1 MIIHSFPNPAP
12 ALPLGFALVL
22 CLLLVALAVHT
33 PSTLLAQGPDAI
45 PVRGLLTN
53 GTEGG
58 QTPSGLPV
66 TLHAIDSIEGRVASY
81 NATSD
86 EDGIFVFGDVA
97 RVDGGSYVLVA
108 DYHGMRYSDLLES
121 RDLDGS
127 VTLTI
132 YEITRDIGVIEVR
145 RQAMIIADIDD
156 ANREI
161 SALEVLSVSNT
172 SDRTL
177 LPELANITNPADI
190 NFLRFS
196 LPTDAV
202 DLSVQSSLPGG
213 DIVPMGT
220 GFAVT
225 APVLPGDHE
234 ITYSY
239 KFPYESDSV
248 SFNQRLIQGAETY
261 QVLAP
266 LVLSQ
271 IQVTPLEPKPRIEVG
286 GTPYLVWETGQVP
299 PGRGVALRISQLPQP
314 GLAATLIQS
323 VSGAQLW
330 LTVIPAALAAGLG
343 VLLLWAWFRAP
354 RAVGITAGISGDDAG
369 RRQSLVQAIAVLDSR
384 FEAGELTLQEY
395 ESRREQLLSRLRLL
409 SPTSEGAN

>member
-1 MIIHSFPNPAP
+1 MSFHGFPHPP
-12 ALPLGFALVL
+12 LALLLAFPLLL
-22 CLLLVALAVHT
+22 CLLLTGLAAHV
-33 PSTLLAQGPDAI
+33 PRPILAQGADSFSFQG
-45 PVRGLLTN
+45 VLEN

-58 QTPSGLPV
+58 EVPSGLPV
-66 TLHAIDSIEGRVASY
+66 TLHAVDSLEGKVASY
-81 NATSD
+81 NATSG
-86 EDGIFVFGDVA
+86 EDGSFIFENVA

-108 DYHGMRYSDLLES
+108 DYDGMRYSELVEPADLG
-121 RDLDGS
+121 DT

-132 YEITRDIGVIEVR
+132 YEITRDIGVIQVR
-145 RQAMIIADIDD
+145 RQAMIIADVDE
-156 ANREI
+156 NSRQI

-196 LPTDAV
+196 LPTDAT
-202 DLSVQSSLPGG
+202 DLSVQSTLPGG

-239 KFPYESDSV
+239 RFPYGSDSV

-266 LVLSQ
+266 LALSQ
-271 IQVTPLEPKPRIEVG
+271 IQVTPLEPRPRIDVG
-286 GTPYLVWETGQVP
+286 GTPYLVWEASQVP
-299 PGRGVALRISQLPQP
+299 PGRGVALRISQLPEP
-314 GLAATLIQS
+314 GFFTVLIQGI
-323 VSGAQLW
+323 SGTQLW
-330 LTVIPAALAAGLG
+330 LIIVPALLAVGLG
-343 VLLLWAWFRAP
+343 ILLLWAWFRAP
-354 RAVGITAGISGDDAG
+354 KTAPHVSEISADEAA
-369 RRQSLVQAIAVLDSR
+369 RRQSLIQAIAVLDDR
-384 FEAGELTLQEY
+384 FEEGQLTEQEY
-395 ESRREQLLSRLRLL
+395 CPRREELMGRLKQM
-409 SPTSEGAN
+409 SPASQGG

>member
-1 MIIHSFPNPAP
+1 MTLHSFPHPAL
-12 ALPLGFALVL
+12 ALPLAFPLII
-22 CLLLVALAVHT
+22 CLLLIALAMYE
-33 PSTLLAQGPDAI
+33 PSTLLAQSPDEAS
-45 PVRGLLTN
+45 VRGELVN

-58 QTPSGLPV
+58 ETPSGLPV
-66 TLHAIDSIEGRVASY
+66 TLHAIDSLEGRVASY

-86 EDGIFVFGDVA
+86 EAGNFLFEGVA
-97 RVDGGSYVLVA
+97 RVNGGSYVLVA
-108 DYHGMRYSDLLES
+108 DYHGMRYSELLES
-121 RDLDGS
+121 GNLADPVR
-127 VTLTI
+127 LTI

-156 ANREI
+156 TNREI

-196 LPTDAV
+196 LPANAT

-225 APVLPGDHE
+225 SPVLPGDHE
-234 ITYSY
+234 INYSY

-248 SFNQRLIQGAETY
+248 TFNQRLIQGVETY

-266 LVLSQ
+266 LALSQ
-271 IQVTPLEPKPRIEVG
+271 IQVAPLEPKPRIDVG
-286 GTPYLVWETGQVP
+286 GTPYLVWETSQVP

-314 GLAATLIQS
+314 GLATTLVQS
-323 VSGAQLW
+323 VSGSQLW
-330 LTVIPAALAAGLG
+330 LSIVPATLAVGLG

-354 RAVGITAGISGDDAG
+354 RTAGTVAVISRDDAV
-369 RRQSLVQAIAVLDSR
+369 RRQSLVQAIAVLDER
-384 FEAGELTLQEY
+384 FQEGRLAEGEY
-395 ESRREQLLSRLRLL
+395 GPRREELLSRLRQL
-409 SPTSEGAN
+409 SSTPEGSN